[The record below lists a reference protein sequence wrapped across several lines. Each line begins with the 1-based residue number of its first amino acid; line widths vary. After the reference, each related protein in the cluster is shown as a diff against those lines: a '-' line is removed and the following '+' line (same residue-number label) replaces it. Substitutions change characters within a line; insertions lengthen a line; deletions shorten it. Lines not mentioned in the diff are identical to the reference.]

1 MRPPV
6 PGMHGRHRVFD
17 TPGPTGLNDHGD
29 PSHARQAGPTP
40 GSLGVNDHGTP
51 LPPPAPLLLPERRRD
66 IEDHIN
72 RFVEEANA
80 AGHPQTEQR
89 LQASLD
95 AAKNRD
101 KVGRSQDEAGRC
113 AEAYFYARLNALQ
126 GKSTVTGGHQQAP
139 WRSAVPT
146 GGVEDRSPGTYF
158 QSPTSLRSSSTS
170 LGLSHER
177 IGQAQPGRDAE
188 LATSDSTRDW
198 IERGTQDGLRDRSDA
213 SSQLR
218 RYASTR

>member
-80 AGHPQTEQR
+80 TGHPQTEQR

-126 GKSTVTGGHQQAP
+126 GKSTVTKGQQQAP
-139 WRSAVPT
+139 WRSAVP
-146 GGVEDRSPGTYF
+146 DRRRRRRARGHLLSIT
-158 QSPTSLRSSSTS
+158 PTSLRSSSRVARLEPCEKGS
-170 LGLSHER
+170 GR
-177 IGQAQPGRDAE
+177 PNQGRDAE
-188 LATSDSTRDW
+188 LATSDSTR
-198 IERGTQDGLRDRSDA
+198 IGSRGAPRTACATDP
-213 SSQLR
+213 
-218 RYASTR
+218 TPP